1 MQEYLVSIL
10 WVMLVTLIPTLEL
23 RASIPAGIL
32 GLNIQK
38 FGVHLQLTP
47 LPAWLVFLTAVG
59 VNILLGILVYETLGI
74 IITLLERVS
83 PRMHAWYKAYEEKL
97 LRKHARYELLEWLG
111 VAAFIAIPLP
121 GSGVYSGS
129 ILARALILPRRDAY
143 RAISL
148 GTLIVGVIVLILTLT
163 GKAYLT

>member
-1 MQEYLVSIL
+1 MQDYLISIL

-32 GLNIQK
+32 GLNIQR
-38 FGVHLQLTP
+38 FGFHFQLAP
-47 LPAWLVFLTAVG
+47 LPAWLVFLTAVS
-59 VNILLGILVYETLGI
+59 VNILLGIIVYETLGI
-74 IITLLERVS
+74 LIHLMERVS
-83 PRMHAWYKAYEEKL
+83 PRVHAWYKAYEQRL
-97 LRKHARYELLEWLG
+97 LRKHARYETLEWLG

-143 RAISL
+143 RAIIL
-148 GTLIVGVIVLILTLT
+148 GTLIAGIIVLILTLT
-163 GKAYLT
+163 GKIYFS